1 LPTTTEKRRYELVG
15 GIDRAV
21 MVLRENPYN
30 VASYRADNKKL
41 RVVLPGELHHQHMQK
56 PREIRRKIEKKKLE
70 NYIEEI

>member
-1 LPTTTEKRRYELVG
+1 
-15 GIDRAV
+15 

-30 VASYRADNKKL
+30 VGSYRADNKKL